1 MNARNDHPAPPR
13 FATGLRVTTVVGVVG
28 TLLAIWHPGKH
39 DSTASP
45 ETTTPSA
52 ALSALAAG
60 KPDMS
65 VYFPDQFPAPTGPA
79 DEPQP
84 PTF

>member
-1 MNARNDHPAPPR
+1 MNARNDHPAMPR
-13 FATGLRVTTVVGVVG
+13 LATGLRVTTIVVVVG
-28 TLLAIWHPGKH
+28 TLLAIWQPMKH
-39 DSTASP
+39 DPTVSQEATMSP
-45 ETTTPSA
+45 A
-52 ALSALAAG
+52 ALGAPAAG

-65 VYFPDQFPAPTGPA
+65 VYFPSQFPAPMGSA